1 MRKKVC
7 RFILHLLGWKVEVSV
22 PDYPKCVICVAPH
35 TSNTDFFLGKLAY
48 LSIGRHAGFLI
59 KKDWFFFPLNIIF
72 RSMGGI
78 PVDRSKHSDLIDQ
91 IVDKFNKHE
100 HFNIA
105 ITPEATRK
113 RNPDWKKGIYFIA
126 LKANVPIV
134 LAYIDYKEKS
144 IGLKKTFIP
153 TGDFEKDMIKI
164 KQFYKNY
171 HAKYPDLFAIE

>member
-113 RNPDWKKGIYFIA
+113 RNTDWKCMDRRKSSGSDPVYD
-126 LKANVPIV
+126 K
-134 LAYIDYKEKS
+134 YKDR
-144 IGLKKTFIP
+144 GCG
-153 TGDFEKDMIKI
+153 GDSGADSRSGGSGM
-164 KQFYKNY
+164 
-171 HAKYPDLFAIE
+171 

>member
-48 LSIGRHAGFLI
+48 LSIGRHA
-59 KKDWFFFPLNIIF
+59 
-72 RSMGGI
+72 
-78 PVDRSKHSDLIDQ
+78 
-91 IVDKFNKHE
+91 
-100 HFNIA
+100 
-105 ITPEATRK
+105 TRK
-113 RNPDWKKGIYFIA
+113 RNPDWKKGFYFIA

-153 TGDFEKDMIKI
+153 TGDFEKDLIKI

-171 HAKYPDLFAIE
+171 HAKYPGLFAIE

>member
-113 RNPDWKKGIYFIA
+113 RNPDWKKG
-126 LKANVPIV
+126 
-134 LAYIDYKEKS
+134 
-144 IGLKKTFIP
+144 
-153 TGDFEKDMIKI
+153 
-164 KQFYKNY
+164 
-171 HAKYPDLFAIE
+171 

>member
-1 MRKKVC
+1 
-7 RFILHLLGWKVEVSV
+7 
-22 PDYPKCVICVAPH
+22 
-35 TSNTDFFLGKLAY
+35 
-48 LSIGRHAGFLI
+48 
-59 KKDWFFFPLNIIF
+59 
-72 RSMGGI
+72 MGGV
-78 PVDRSKHSDLIDQ
+78 PVDRSKHSDLTDQ
-91 IVDKFNKHE
+91 IVDEFNKHE
-100 HFNIA
+100 HFSIA

-113 RNPDWKKGIYFIA
+113 RNPDWKKGFYFIA

-153 TGDFEKDMIKI
+153 TGNFEKDLIEI

>member
-78 PVDRSKHSDLIDQ
+78 PVDRSKHSDLIDRRQ
-91 IVDKFNKHE
+91 IQQTRTFQHRHYPRSNKKKKSGLE
-100 HFNIA
+100 
-105 ITPEATRK
+105 K
-113 RNPDWKKGIYFIA
+113 RILFYRSKSKCTYRTGIYR
-126 LKANVPIV
+126 L
-134 LAYIDYKEKS
+134 
-144 IGLKKTFIP
+144 
-153 TGDFEKDMIKI
+153 
-164 KQFYKNY
+164 
-171 HAKYPDLFAIE
+171 

>member
-91 IVDKFNKHE
+91 IVDKFN
-100 HFNIA
+100 N
-105 ITPEATRK
+105 
-113 RNPDWKKGIYFIA
+113 
-126 LKANVPIV
+126 
-134 LAYIDYKEKS
+134 IDYKEKS

>member
-78 PVDRSKHSDLIDQ
+78 PVDRSKHCHYPRS
-91 IVDKFNKHE
+91 NKKKKSGLE
-100 HFNIA
+100 
-105 ITPEATRK
+105 K
-113 RNPDWKKGIYFIA
+113 RILFYRSKSKCTYRTGIYR
-126 LKANVPIV
+126 L
-134 LAYIDYKEKS
+134 
-144 IGLKKTFIP
+144 
-153 TGDFEKDMIKI
+153 
-164 KQFYKNY
+164 
-171 HAKYPDLFAIE
+171 